1 MPKRMARAEGERQLA
16 ETCAVSP
23 SVSLLNP
30 LILVISAH
38 HHASKDGLAFPL
50 AHATREEER
59 QGREDCA
66 HDCGDGRRKLQP
78 TRHSITD
85 SDEGRL
91 FGWPGVL
98 TVGGLACDLRECRFS
113 LRGAGISTPFRPTL
127 NDICVGTYGSLSQD
141 LNSGSGLSPDWFK
154 IKNSDAPLCSAKRR
168 KNG

>member
-98 TVGGLACDLRECRFS
+98 TIGWLALDLLECRFQFWGRRDNDGFDETTS
-113 LRGAGISTPFRPTL
+113 PFIL
-127 NDICVGTYGSLSQD
+127 GTVRQID
-141 LNSGSGLSPDWFK
+141 PAQ
-154 IKNSDAPLCSAKRR
+154 AP
-168 KNG
+168 